1 MLIYLPGGS
10 VASEK
15 CEVGLEPVVDLVES
29 QLPAWGLVDGLPD
42 QRRVGEGRPHVCAPV
57 KLPGGENW
65 VAIWYYWCHS

>member
-29 QLPAWGLVDGLPD
+29 QLPARGLVDGLPD

-57 KLPGGENW
+57 KLPGGEN
-65 VAIWYYWCHS
+65 